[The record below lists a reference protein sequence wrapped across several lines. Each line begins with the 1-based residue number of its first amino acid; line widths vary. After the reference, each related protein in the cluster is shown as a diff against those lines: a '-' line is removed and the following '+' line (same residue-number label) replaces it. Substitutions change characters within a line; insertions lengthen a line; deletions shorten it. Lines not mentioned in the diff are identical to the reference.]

1 MFYEGILMPDQDLQ
15 QSSLPGDPA
24 CVAAFDQCEFSRLLG
39 MQVLE
44 ASDGFSRVAM
54 NGSGKLNSNGV
65 LHGGAIFALAD
76 QAFGIAANCAG
87 TSRVAVSVSILYV
100 APSSGNLV
108 ATARRVSDNGSC
120 DTYRV
125 MVQEGDRIIAE
136 FEGVAFR
143 V

>member
-1 MFYEGILMPDQDLQ
+1 MTDPDLGQTP
-15 QSSLPGDPA
+15 LPADPA
-24 CVAAFDQCEFSRLLG
+24 RVAAFDQCEFARLLG
-39 MQVLE
+39 MQILE
-44 ASDGFSRVAM
+44 SADGYARVAM
-54 NGSGKLNSNGV
+54 PGSGKLNSNGV

-76 QAFGIAANCAG
+76 QAFGIAANCG
-87 TSRVAVSVSILYV
+87 GRSRVAVSVSILYI

-125 MVQEGDRIIAE
+125 MVQEGERLIAE

>member
-1 MFYEGILMPDQDLQ
+1 MPDHEREQT
-15 QSSLPGDPA
+15 SLHAEPA
-24 CVAAFDQCEFSRLLG
+24 RIAAFDQCEFSRLLG
-39 MQVLE
+39 MRILE
-44 ASDGFSRVAM
+44 ASDGYGRVEM
-54 NGSGKLNSNGV
+54 DGSGKLNSNGV

-76 QAFGIAANCAG
+76 QAFGIAANCDG
-87 TSRVAVSVSILYV
+87 TSRVAVSVSILYI

-108 ATARRVSDNGSC
+108 ATARRVSDNGPC

-125 MVQEGDRIIAE
+125 IVQEGERLIAE